1 MYLFSES
8 AQRVYRIDYFNL
20 ELDTTLPRLTTII
33 DKHWA
38 EFFICSPKQN
48 IKSGKDMSP
57 LLTQEEYLVQAS
69 DWAKRYDVI
78 EEKPLWTVKFVGA
91 LVGIG
96 LLIAVILCLAMLR
109 IRKLRLDE
117 LREQSN
123 ALKLLSINR

>member
-1 MYLFSES
+1 MYLFSE
-8 AQRVYRIDYFNL
+8 AEQRVYRIDYFNL
-20 ELDTTLPRLTTII
+20 DLDTTLPSLTTIT

-38 EFFICSPKQN
+38 EFFICSPEQEVKG
-48 IKSGKDMSP
+48 GKDLSP
-57 LLTQEEYLVQAS
+57 VLTQGEYLVQAS
-69 DWAKRYDVI
+69 DWAKRYEVN
-78 EEKPLWTVKFVGA
+78 EERPLWTIKFICA

-96 LLIAVILCLAMLR
+96 LLIAVLLCLSMLR